1 MELILAAI
9 AIMIYGGN
17 KNLYNKIFT
26 GDKKYT
32 VGIIFIIG
40 NIAGFFLN
48 MRKLNV
54 NDMESISILLFSII
68 LGQYL
73 V

>member
-1 MELILAAI
+1 MELLLAAI

-40 NIAGFFLN
+40 NIAGAL
-48 MRKLNV
+48 KVDILGHSK
-54 NDMESISILLFSII
+54 SISRSNFYAILNHI
-68 LGQYL
+68 LK
-73 V
+73 